1 MWINAGGAPK
11 LSLYCG
17 NVNEPMLAVHCARLT
32 YLAVE
37 ASFTVLSPF
46 LLEGR
51 RFHGQANVSSPE
63 QAPYQDAWFS
73 RADVD
78 SMGA

>member
-17 NVNEPMLAVHCARLT
+17 NVNEVLLAGQRARLT

-37 ASFTVLSPF
+37 ASFTVLSQF

-51 RFHGQANVSSPE
+51 RFHGQANVSSSE
-63 QAPYQDAWFS
+63 QAPYQDARFS
-73 RADVD
+73 HADVH
-78 SMGA
+78 SMGT